1 MKRLCVLVLLLLL
14 SAGLSSSFRCGR
26 RIIRVG
32 DSMYDVRSKC
42 GAPTAIEIE
51 KVGIGVTRR
60 RIIRV
65 RKVETWIYDLG
76 RTRFISDLTL

>member
-1 MKRLCVLVLLLLL
+1 
-14 SAGLSSSFRCGR
+14 
-26 RIIRVG
+26 
-32 DSMYDVRSKC
+32 MYDVRSKC

-76 RTRFISDLTL
+76 RTRFIQILRFERGKLIKITHEKH